1 MEVLLSVLL
10 FYLFFAFLDRNIWK
24 RKGKAP
30 LWYGLFWL
38 GNLGATLAAAW
49 GARLP
54 FPAQRMEEFLRAL
67 PGLWRG
73 AGA

>member
-54 FPAQRMEEFLRAL
+54 FPAQRVEEFLRAL
-67 PGLWRG
+67 P
-73 AGA
+73 

>member
-10 FYLFFAFLDRNIWK
+10 FYLFFAFLDRNIW
-24 RKGKAP
+24 
-30 LWYGLFWL
+30 
-38 GNLGATLAAAW
+38 NLGVTLAAAW
-49 GARLP
+49 GAHLP
-54 FPAQRMEEFLRAL
+54 FPAQRVEEFLRAL

>member
-1 MEVLLSVLL
+1 MEVLLPVLL

-38 GNLGATLAAAW
+38 GNLGVTLAAAW
-49 GARLP
+49 GAR
-54 FPAQRMEEFLRAL
+54 RAL

>member
-10 FYLFFAFLDRNIWK
+10 FYLFFAFLDRNLWK
-24 RKGKAP
+24 KKGKA
-30 LWYGLFWL
+30 LFWYGLFWL

-54 FPAQRMEEFLRAL
+54 FPAQRVEEFLRAL

>member
-1 MEVLLSVLL
+1 MEVLLPVLL

-30 LWYGLFWL
+30 LWYGLFYL
-38 GNLGATLAAAW
+38 GVTLAAAW

-54 FPAQRMEEFLRAL
+54 FPAQRVEEFLRAL

>member
-10 FYLFFAFLDRNIWK
+10 FYLFFAFLDRNLWK
-24 RKGKAP
+24 KKGKA
-30 LWYGLFWL
+30 LFWYGLFWL

-49 GARLP
+49 APHLP
-54 FPAQRMEEFLRAL
+54 FPAQRVEAFLRAL

-73 AGA
+73 AGV